1 MERSYLYYRDNHSEE
16 VNHREKLPLPQRQ
29 SWRGSPSWRKATS
42 TTEKVMVRKSTI
54 ERSFLYS
61 RNNPGEE
68 VMERSTS
75 TTEKIMVRKSIME
88 KSYLNNRDNH
98 GEEVQNYS
106 LR

>member
-1 MERSYLYYRDNHSEE
+1 
-16 VNHREKLPLPQRQ
+16 
-29 SWRGSPSWRKATS
+29 
-42 TTEKVMVRKSTI
+42 MVRKSTI
-54 ERSFLYS
+54 ERSFLYY

-88 KSYLNNRDNH
+88 KSYLYNRDNH